1 MKAKHILFIVLGLLL
16 GGLLVR
22 FGAAAVA
29 VAAVPLL
36 KIIVPLAAAYLGVRL
51 LRAKLQQLGDP
62 QERPRRAEAID
73 LCPECGEVMTRGHR
87 CPPAED

>member
-1 MKAKHILFIVLGLLL
+1 MKAKHILFILLGLLL

-36 KIIVPLAAAYLGVRL
+36 KVIVPLAAAYWGVRL
-51 LRAKLQQLGDP
+51 LRAKLQQLGNP

-73 LCPECGEVMTRGHR
+73 LCPDCGEVMTRTHR
-87 CPPAED
+87 CRTSED

>member
-1 MKAKHILFIVLGLLL
+1 MKAKHILLIVLGLLL

-36 KIIVPLAAAYLGVRL
+36 KFIVPLAAAYFGVRL
-51 LRAKLQQLGDP
+51 LRAKLQQLGNP

-73 LCPECGEVMTRGHR
+73 LCPQCGEVMTTNHR
-87 CPPAED
+87 CPSSEN